1 MGLLSGL
8 GKLGL
13 GGLDSM
19 KLYEDPDLEA
29 EAESAAQEEAE
40 PEVPKVREEDF
51 LLKKSCK
58 CPACDRDFK
67 TLAVRAGKAKLIGT
81 DRDLRPQYDGIEPLK
96 YDVTMCPYCGC
107 ASLSRNWGS
116 LTDNQRRTI
125 KKEIAQNFRPVEADK
140 DTYTYDEAVNRYQMA
155 LANAIVKQAKNSEK
169 AYICLKAG
177 WLLRSKWMS
186 LDHSDPNYN
195 VEVAETM
202 SLEREFLENA
212 LEGLVNARATENPPI
227 CGMDDMTVD
236 YLIAALSVRFEKYDQ
251 AARLVAKLLGS
262 KAINSRMKEKALDLK
277 DEILKARSKPGQ
289 PQLNEL
295 PVGQAE

>member
-13 GGLDSM
+13 GGLDGM

-29 EAESAAQEEAE
+29 EAGINNAEEAVPEE
-40 PEVPKVREEDF
+40 PQIKEEDF
-51 LLKKSCK
+51 LLKRSCK

-67 TLAVRAGKAKLIGT
+67 TLAVKANKAKLVGT
-81 DRDLRPQYDGIEPLK
+81 DRDLRPLYDFIEPLK

-107 ASLSRNWGS
+107 AALSRNWGS
-116 LTDNQRRTI
+116 LTDNQRKNV
-125 KKEIAQNFRPVEADK
+125 KKEIAQNFRPVDPDK
-140 DTYTYDEAVNRYQMA
+140 EVYTYDEAINRYQMT

-186 LDHSDPNYN
+186 LDQSDPNYH

-212 LEGLVNARATENPPI
+212 LEGLVSARATENPPI

-251 AARLVAKLLGS
+251 AAKIIARLLSS
-262 KAINSRMKEKALDLK
+262 KAINSRMKEKTLDLK

-289 PQLNEL
+289 PVEDTITPQ
-295 PVGQAE
+295 